1 MLNKN
6 KQFNMVIVGTG
17 GQGVLTLLRI
27 ISLSALLEGK
37 EVKTS
42 ELHGLSQRG
51 GSVEVHLR
59 LGKNIFSPLVKQGG
73 ADLIIA
79 LEAQEAL
86 RACYY
91 ASKET
96 KTIFLINDFFVPIPG
111 KRLLKKDSILKNLKK
126 FSQEI
131 ILFPASAICKKQVS
145 TSVTAG
151 VFLISLACFKNLIP
165 LKPNSILQAL
175 KQIIPEKYLELN
187 EKTWLLAKQNI
198 KN

>member
-1 MLNKN
+1 
-6 KQFNMVIVGTG
+6 MVIVGTG